1 MPANYISTLTSARM
15 DHQHHLI
22 SLHHEARV
30 TEKKST
36 HLKRGRKSASGI
48 AAPEI
53 GKLEEERE
61 REYYT
66 ARRV

>member
-1 MPANYISTLTSARM
+1 M
-15 DHQHHLI
+15 DHHLI

-66 ARRV
+66 APRV

>member
-1 MPANYISTLTSARM
+1 MPARM
-15 DHQHHLI
+15 DHHLI